1 VSIARTPA
9 EVDYL
14 DGGAFV
20 AARAARARPARAL
33 WAVALAGAFGA
44 AMFLAVT
51 GPDAVIN
58 IGGWSQLGRFFAAAV
73 SPELSG
79 AFLGL
84 VWDATLTTLA
94 YATLGTAMSLAIG
107 AVGGVL
113 SSGAW
118 RGTRRGT
125 GWTIAR
131 AALSLPR
138 GAHEVV
144 WGLILVNILGADP
157 WVAVLAIGVPYGA
170 VTARVF
176 AELLDEVPR
185 APHTALRAAGA
196 TRLTALMYAVIPPAR
211 RDLLSYSFYRFECSI
226 RSAAILGIIGA
237 GGLGYELALSFRT
250 LRYDEMWTLIYALMA
265 LSGAADLW
273 SGSLRRTGAG
283 PRARGGVAGRAL
295 GASAVAAVVLV
306 VASAVLLRPAPA
318 ALWSER
324 TRALA
329 GELAADAWPPRFAG
343 TAETG
348 LLEASFDTIVM
359 SLIAIGLATSAA
371 VAVAFV
377 AGSPGRRT
385 DGVHRGVRAAG
396 KIVLLLCRAVPPP
409 VWALLVLFVLF
420 PGPLPGA
427 VALAIYNFGIL
438 GRLMTEV
445 VDNLDDGPADLL
457 TASGA
462 PPMSR
467 FLYGTLPAVAGRF
480 AALGAYRWEMAMRE
494 TVVVGAVGAGGLGRV
509 LTEQLRAFDF
519 AAVTGTVLVLVALT
533 FMVDVVG
540 ARVRGAFR

>member
-1 VSIARTPA
+1 MSVARTTA

-14 DGGAFV
+14 DGGALVAPRPKRARSPRPLWALMLAGAVGAAALVAVVGRDSLINPGGWGQIEAFV
-20 AARAARARPARAL
+20 AAAR
-33 WAVALAGAFGA
+33 
-44 AMFLAVT
+44 
-51 GPDAVIN
+51 
-58 IGGWSQLGRFFAAAV
+58 
-73 SPELSG
+73 SPELS
-79 AFLGL
+79 ADFLRL
-84 VWDATLTTLA
+84 VWNATLTTLA
-94 YATLGTAMSLAIG
+94 YATLGTAASLVVG
-107 AVGGVL
+107 AVVGVP

-118 RGTRRGT
+118 RGTHHGT
-125 GWTIAR
+125 KWTIAR

-138 GAHEVV
+138 GAHEIV
-144 WGLILVNILGADP
+144 WGLILVNVLGADP
-157 WVAVLAIGVPYGA
+157 WVAILAIGVPYGA

-176 AELLDEVPR
+176 AELLDEAPR

-196 TRLTALMYAVIPPAR
+196 TRLGAFMYATVPPAR

-273 SGSLRRTGAG
+273 SGSLRKRVAGTTEGAM
-283 PRARGGVAGRAL
+283 AGRAL
-295 GASAVAAVVLV
+295 LLSAVAALILV
-306 VASAVLLRPAPA
+306 IASAMFLRPAPA

-329 GELAADAWPPRFAG
+329 GEIAAAAWPPRFGG
-343 TAETG
+343 TGELG
-348 LLEASFDTIVM
+348 LLEAAFDTIVM
-359 SLIAIGLATSAA
+359 SLIAMGLATSTAI
-371 VAVAFV
+371 AVAFV
-377 AGSPGRRT
+377 AGSSGRGSG
-385 DGVHRGVRAAG
+385 GVRRGVRGAA

-427 VALAIYNFGIL
+427 VALGIYNFGIL

-445 VDNLDDGPADLL
+445 VDNLDDGPSDLL

-462 PPMSR
+462 PATSR
-467 FLYGTLPAVAGRF
+467 FLYGTLPMVAGRF

-519 AAVTGTVLVLVALT
+519 AAVSGTVFVLVALT

-540 ARVRGAFR
+540 VRVRGAFR